1 MLFSLRKEIINL
13 FKQINVMSYY
23 THQGNFGSGENRQSF
38 DAGKTQRVSN
48 MDILATELL
57 VFFFPRLS
65 LNLWQQHQRYP
76 LSVVHI

>member
-1 MLFSLRKEIINL
+1 MYAFFSQRKEIINL

-57 VFFFPRLS
+57 VFFFPHLS
-65 LNLWQQHQRYP
+65 LNLWQQDIP
-76 LSVVHI
+76 